1 LPTYRYKGISRAGQS
16 LKGTVEAENPVQARK
31 KLHGDGVFPEMLAE
45 DAGGRGAISLPS
57 LLGRQEFLPLFTRQL
72 ATLSGAGVPLVGA
85 LKSVAPQVDDPESR
99 KILEEIQ
106 EAIRGGATFARAVEA
121 HGDTFPE
128 LYASMV
134 RAGEESGTLPL
145 SLSRLADHLEKQA
158 RTKNRVRSALTYP
171 LLMAVVASLVVVF
184 LLTFVVPKIVGI
196 FTHLGHALPLPTRIL
211 IAITD
216 FLSAAWWALLLA
228 AGAAA
233 LLARKRLA
241 TERGRR
247 ARDAAYLRLPL
258 AGKLAHL
265 SSISRF
271 ARTLSTLVSGGI
283 PVDRALR
290 IVAPVVG
297 NILISEKIAAAA
309 DRVVEGATLSEALRA
324 HPEIP
329 VTLIQMVAV
338 GEDSGTLG
346 DMLARSAD
354 AMDEEIEARL
364 SRLLSLL
371 EPLIILVM
379 GAVVAFI
386 VISVLLPLLDISN
399 IVR

>member
-1 LPTYRYKGISRAGQS
+1 LPSYRYKGISRTGEDR
-16 LKGTVEAENPVQARK
+16 KGTLEAENPVQARK
-31 KLHGDGVFPEMLAE
+31 KLLADGVFPASLVE
-45 DAGGRGAISLPS
+45 DAGRRGGIAFPS
-57 LLGRQEFLPLFTRQL
+57 LLGRQQFLPLLTRQL
-72 ATLSGAGVPLVGA
+72 ATLAGAGVPLVGA
-85 LKSVAPQVDDPESR
+85 LRSVAPQVEDPGSR
-99 KILEEIQ
+99 KVLQDIQ
-106 EAIRGGATFARAVEA
+106 DAVSGGATFARAVEA
-121 HGDTFPE
+121 QSDTFPE

-158 RTKNRVRSALTYP
+158 RTRNRVRSALTYP
-171 LLMAVVASLVVVF
+171 LLMAVVASLVVIF

-196 FTHLGHALPLPTRIL
+196 FSHLGKALPLPTRIL

-228 AGAAA
+228 AGAAT
-233 LLARKRLA
+233 LLVRRRLN
-241 TERGRR
+241 TEGGRR
-247 ARDAAYLRLPL
+247 ARDAAILRLPL
-258 AGKLAHL
+258 TGRLAHL
-265 SSISRF
+265 SALSRF

-297 NILISEKIAAAA
+297 NVLISEKIAAAA
-309 DRVVEGATLSEALRA
+309 DRVVEGQTLSEALRV

-329 VTLIQMVAV
+329 GTLIQMVSV

-346 DMLARSAD
+346 DMLARGAD

-379 GAVVAFI
+379 GMVVAFI
-386 VISVLLPLLDISN
+386 VVSVLLPLLDISN

>member
-1 LPTYRYKGISRAGQS
+1 
-16 LKGTVEAENPVQARK
+16 
-31 KLHGDGVFPEMLAE
+31 
-45 DAGGRGAISLPS
+45 
-57 LLGRQEFLPLFTRQL
+57 
-72 ATLSGAGVPLVGA
+72 
-85 LKSVAPQVDDPESR
+85 
-99 KILEEIQ
+99 
-106 EAIRGGATFARAVEA
+106 VEA
-121 HGDTFPE
+121 HSETFPE

-145 SLSRLADHLEKQA
+145 SLARLADHLEKQA
-158 RTKNRVRSALTYP
+158 RTRNRVRSALTYP

-196 FTHLGHALPLPTRIL
+196 FSHLGKAFPLPTRIL

-216 FLSAAWWALLLA
+216 FLSAGWWALLLA
-228 AGAAA
+228 AGAAMI
-233 LLARKRLA
+233 LLRRHFH

-247 ARDAAYLRLPL
+247 SRDAAFLRMPL
-258 AGKLAHL
+258 LGRLAHL
-265 SSISRF
+265 SALSRF

-290 IVAPVVG
+290 IVAPVVE
-297 NILISEKIAAAA
+297 NVVISEKIAATA
-309 DRVVEGATLSEALRA
+309 DRVVEGATLSEALRV

-329 VTLIQMVAV
+329 STLIQMVAV

-346 DMLARSAD
+346 DMLARGAD